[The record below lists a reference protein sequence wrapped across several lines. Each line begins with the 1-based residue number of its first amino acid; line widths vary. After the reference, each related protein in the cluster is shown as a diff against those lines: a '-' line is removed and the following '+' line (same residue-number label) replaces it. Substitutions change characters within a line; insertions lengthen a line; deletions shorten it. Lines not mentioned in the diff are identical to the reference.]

1 MYLVVCVWPCKLV
14 KTLQLHSSQY
24 GFYVLN
30 VTINL
35 LLIDKS
41 AAFSI
46 KEAASKHSAH
56 HELESIKY
64 FQTMMLF
71 M

>member
-46 KEAASKHSAH
+46 KEAASAH
-56 HELESIKY
+56 YELESIKY